1 MTDLVV
7 IGGIF
12 RERIPSACGP
22 TVRRVGGSGYVAA
35 LTAAA
40 VGAKVALMSFVGEED
55 SGTALTTLHRAGVD
69 TSAVQVLPGASGIFA
84 FEDIAD
90 RHAPRPSYRPA
101 ESFPTDS
108 PPPGSP
114 TAPVVLAFGFPD
126 FDCLQW
132 IRGALESDGTFL
144 WDRQGWL
151 SRDIQP
157 LALEE
162 LPTTRRIY
170 IANLQEMLEATKNR
184 SSYQDALSEQPAAG
198 FDTSIIK
205 CGRWGTIVTDRTSMA
220 SLIPAFL
227 TEARSVIGSGDTFA
241 GALAARLANDS
252 ELQDAAY
259 TGAAAASLVIERSS
273 NIPPQGLPAAV
284 ASSEADRPRRF
295 VNPVTLENRVV
306 YLAGPWFSTAES
318 MLVYEFERA
327 LGNLGMAV
335 VSPRRDIGE
344 LGPQS
349 TDTEVFDVGRRDYEA
364 IDSCDL
370 MVALLDGNDPGTL
383 IEVGYA
389 AEGADTDD
397 CARQPPRRCSATDEN
412 SSPPR
417 SSRHGT
423 RTAERGHDMGTQAPR
438 HRLVLLSGGLDSAA
452 MLYLSPVDWTKAM
465 FIDYGQVSAKL
476 EERAARACDR

>member
-170 IANLQEMLEATKNR
+170 IANLQEMLEATNR

-284 ASSEADRPRRF
+284 ASVRQSRPRRF

-389 AEGADTDD
+389 AKAQIPTIALVSRPDAVAQPMRTAARVVVADTVQGLLNEVTTW
-397 CARQPPRRCSATDEN
+397 ARKH
-412 SSPPR
+412 
-417 SSRHGT
+417 HGI
-423 RTAERGHDMGTQAPR
+423 G
-438 HRLVLLSGGLDSAA
+438 
-452 MLYLSPVDWTKAM
+452 
-465 FIDYGQVSAKL
+465 
-476 EERAARACDR
+476 